1 MININ
6 FEKLYK
12 DVRINEPCSIAV
24 PFKKGELKGTT
35 NVRIL
40 DNNKVPVKSQS
51 TITATWDDGSVK
63 WLFTKFTYTK
73 LY

>member
-40 DNNKVPVKSQS
+40 DNNKVPQLHGMMAV
-51 TITATWDDGSVK
+51 
-63 WLFTKFTYTK
+63 
-73 LY
+73 